1 VRLIFLLSLALACPS
16 SLLPALHPNSVSS
29 SRLTVDGRR
38 VRLEL
43 RCQAATLIEASAL
56 DRDGDGKLGA
66 DELAAGL
73 PALGEYVL
81 GGYRLSREV
90 QAGAWNPIDGK
101 LVDGRIVE
109 GGELVDFVFEFEA
122 ATKIDALR
130 IDFSLF
136 RESNPLH
143 RDQAQVSWN
152 GSAPR
157 SRLLWIE
164 EPTWIVRPGSGDGG
178 SFLAFVGMGFQH
190 ILSGYDH
197 IAFLVALVVS
207 ARRLRSLLGVVTA
220 FTLAHSVTLALAAL
234 DVVRLPAGP
243 VEAAIALSIA
253 WVGLRTAI
261 QPKARR
267 LWPEAFGF
275 GLVHG
280 LGFARILAD
289 SLAAEPDK
297 LRGLVGFNLGIEAGQ
312 IAIVIATATVFALVR
327 LAWPSDWRTPTA
339 DRAAAAEHATAA
351 DRSAKTERRDVT
363 SDRSTDEDRTDVG
376 SPAFE
381 GLAPRGLRRPIS
393 AAVGALGLYW
403 LLARTFAG

>member
-1 VRLIFLLSLALACPS
+1 MRLIVVPLVLACLVGFVRPT
-16 SLLPALHPNSVSS
+16 HPNSVSS
-29 SRLTVDGRR
+29 SRVIVDGPH

-73 PALGEYVL
+73 PALGRYVL
-81 GGYRLSREV
+81 GGYRLSREDP
-90 QAGAWNPIDGK
+90 AGSWVPIEGK
-101 LVDGRIVE
+101 LVDGRMAG
-109 GGELVDFVFEFEA
+109 GGELVDFIFAFEA
-122 ATKIDALR
+122 PAAIEALR
-130 IDFSLF
+130 IEFSLF
-136 RESNPLH
+136 RESNPWH
-143 RDQAQVSWN
+143 RDQAQVTWN
-152 GSAPR
+152 GEAPR
-157 SRLLWIE
+157 SRLLWME
-164 EPTWIVRPGSGDGG
+164 DPTWIVRPGRGDG
-178 SFLAFVGMGFQH
+178 SASLAFVGMGFQH

-234 DVVRLPAGP
+234 DVVRLPAAP

-261 QPKARR
+261 QPSPRR

-280 LGFARILAD
+280 LGFARILAE

-297 LRGLVGFNLGIEAGQ
+297 LRGLVGFNLGIEVGQ
-312 IAIVIATATVFALVR
+312 IAIVIATASLLALLR
-327 LAWPSDWRTPTA
+327 LAR
-339 DRAAAAEHATAA
+339 RA
-351 DRSAKTERRDVT
+351 ERRGPVVGRASGAETT
-363 SDRSTDEDRTDVG
+363 SKVEGNEVEKPSLD
-376 SPAFE
+376 
-381 GLAPRGLRRPIS
+381 GLAPRGLRRPVS

>member
-1 VRLIFLLSLALACPS
+1 MTFLPPLLAATAAIGLA
-16 SLLPALHPNSVSS
+16 AHPNSVSS
-29 SRLTVDGRR
+29 SRVWVEGQR

-43 RCQAATLIEASAL
+43 RCQAATLIETSAL
-56 DRDGDGKLGA
+56 DRDGDGKLGE
-66 DELAAGL
+66 DELASGL
-73 PALGEYVL
+73 PALERYVL
-81 GGYRLSREV
+81 EGFRLSSASP
-90 QAGAWNPIDGK
+90 AGSWAPIEGK
-101 LVDGRIVE
+101 LVDGRLAE
-109 GGELVDFVFEFEA
+109 GGDLVDFVFAFDA
-122 ATKIDALR
+122 VARIDALR
-130 IDFSLF
+130 IDFALF
-136 RESNPLH
+136 RESNPWH

-152 GSAPR
+152 GQAPR

-164 EPTWIVRPGSGDGG
+164 EPTWIVRPDSREGG
-178 SFLAFVGMGFQH
+178 AFLAFVGMGFQH

-234 DVVRLPAGP
+234 DVVRLPSGP
-243 VEAAIALSIA
+243 VEVAIALSIA

-280 LGFARILAD
+280 LGFARILAV
-289 SLAAEPDK
+289 SLSAQPDK

-312 IAIVIATATVFALVR
+312 VAIVIATASVFALVR
-327 LAWPSDWRTPTA
+327 LARPAERRGPAA
-339 DRAAAAEHATAA
+339 DRAQHEGAMEG
-351 DRSAKTERRDVT
+351 R
-363 SDRSTDEDRTDVG
+363 

-381 GLAPRGLRRPIS
+381 GLAPRDLRRPVS

-403 LLARTFAG
+403 LLARTLAG